1 MVAECITPL
10 TELSLHARR
19 PLTLTLSCASRS
31 GHPNTDLMPPT
42 LLFTPQA
49 PSRTPRLRA
58 AATLITL
65 ALLCGATSGASDCAA
80 GKSGATDAT
89 GTDCTD
95 CPVGT
100 YAAAKAETCTKCA
113 AGKSVAAGAG
123 KVEGDCAACD
133 AGKFAAEGAA
143 CANCAVGT
151 YSKADLTAC
160 ENCAG
165 KLKTLYPHLAH
176 ASIRFP
182 ILQHTREC
190 LVSHTHGKELGR
202 HRPQCLVPPVT
213 RRA

>member
-1 MVAECITPL
+1 M
-10 TELSLHARR
+10 HA
-19 PLTLTLSCASRS
+19 
-31 GHPNTDLMPPT
+31 HT
-42 LLFTPQA
+42 LLPQMIY
-49 PSRTPRLRA
+49 RRRA
-58 AATLITL
+58 AWAAKSLLTL
-65 ALLCGATSGASDCAA
+65 ALLCEATSGASDCAA
-80 GKSGATDAT
+80 GTSGATDAT
-89 GTDCTD
+89 GTGCTN

-100 YAAAKAETCTKCA
+100 FAAAKAETCTKCA
-113 AGKSVAAGAG
+113 AGKSVAAGG
-123 KVEGDCAACD
+123 GTVEGDCAACD

-165 KLKTLYPHLAH
+165 KLKTVYPHPAH